1 MLAFCMGYG
10 ALSPSAGLLPE
21 RHRIPD
27 VSNET
32 AFVNLLRQ
40 DPCMIDPAVCAGA
53 SNQQKAA
60 ASQRYTEPDFTSSL
74 RLTSIM
80 LNLQSIAH
88 SQKMVDCVVVF
99 PGYAE
104 EERIEAGIAFAE
116 RLGAGTLYV
125 AGPPESDKDSALEWT
140 LDKITAKRNKLGYG
154 GNGIAPY
161 GIVVEN
167 EPADVKRQADQ
178 AAAFFKQTPQARRIV
193 LVTTSW
199 HMTRAYLTLVKSVMA
214 EMGDVR
220 AVQLLPMV
228 APRPLGQDVR
238 YYLRTSGGAPK
249 PQSSAAD
256 SEQVRTSRPHVL
268 TRPQAS
274 ASPALGRNASR
285 KTPARATSRMRRYW
299 KSTSKPLGRGGSCFR
314 SYFSRGEAWRHECWS
329 LRGGWTLEGGSPR
342 DAHD

>member
-1 MLAFCMGYG
+1 MGYG

-125 AGPPESDKDSALEWT
+125 AGPP
-140 LDKITAKRNKLGYG
+140 
-154 GNGIAPY
+154 
-161 GIVVEN
+161 
-167 EPADVKRQADQ
+167 
-178 AAAFFKQTPQARRIV
+178 
-193 LVTTSW
+193 
-199 HMTRAYLTLVKSVMA
+199 
-214 EMGDVR
+214 
-220 AVQLLPMV
+220 
-228 APRPLGQDVR
+228 
-238 YYLRTSGGAPK
+238 
-249 PQSSAAD
+249 
-256 SEQVRTSRPHVL
+256 
-268 TRPQAS
+268 
-274 ASPALGRNASR
+274 
-285 KTPARATSRMRRYW
+285 
-299 KSTSKPLGRGGSCFR
+299 
-314 SYFSRGEAWRHECWS
+314 
-329 LRGGWTLEGGSPR
+329 
-342 DAHD
+342 